1 MSKNLTTF
9 VFMISNA
16 TLTKFLK
23 DNKSNLRYNDIEI
36 ATGLPQSILSKAVN
50 GHRELSDEQAKKVI
64 AYLEKVHVDLA
75 KLFK

>member
-1 MSKNLTTF
+1 MTTF
-9 VFMISNA
+9 VGMISTT

-23 DNKSNLRYNDIEI
+23 DNKSNLRYNDIEM

-50 GHRELSDEQAKKVI
+50 GHRNLSEEQALKVI
-64 AYLEKVHVDLA
+64 AYLEEVHAGLA